1 MNLSFGSRGRSAA
14 SALRR
19 GLAGVGAALALT
31 LAIAPSPAHAT
42 GTRAW
47 NLGVMNRFI
56 LDDANRWLFPH
67 TITKYGNL
75 FYIELYGLSDS
86 FGSTAPTSMRG
97 MRDTTGSMLSAADVV
112 PVQGT
117 AGGGAILSLTDDLFV
132 SFHLS
137 DYENPTVRAFLAQ
150 MVAAGNIVAGDPNTF
165 GWVNTGRMPNP
176 VSDANRKLDMFVA
189 YNVADLLSLGLQLT
203 LGSSSYSYTPNAGD
217 GDLLTGDDQLRRAP
231 DDLGASEFRFL
242 LSAGMDLSESL
253 AIDVGFGMGFHG
265 ITYRPNQRADL
276 LDGGGGLELQFDVRS
291 MIGLTEWW
299 ELVPAVSIRTLA
311 LSAADLGAFDSGLSF
326 NRGDNENGGNRQ
338 TANITDIAVSSFLLD
353 IGVAGHFKP
362 NDIVQFWGALGFQM
376 QRRSFQYDHFNQDN
390 PGTFDRTTPGNS
402 LEYLRD
408 SQAFTALPYMRL
420 ALEARV
426 FSWLDFRGGV
436 VKYVRGDTNRHE
448 QEDLQ
453 DTNQNQDNDYS
464 DDQPFFDYF
473 VGAAVH
479 YEGFF
484 LDMQMDP
491 LWFKRGPD
499 FLSGSGGN
507 MFINGSLGYRFN

>member
-1 MNLSFGSRGRSAA
+1 MNSSFGSRGREGA
-14 SALRR
+14 SGLRS
-19 GLAGVGAALALT
+19 GLAAMGLT
-31 LAIAPSPAHAT
+31 LAMTAAVATPAHAT

-67 TITKYGNL
+67 AITKYGNL
-75 FYIELYGLSDS
+75 FYIELYGLEDS
-86 FGSTAPTSMRG
+86 QGATAPTSMRG
-97 MRDTTGSMLSAADVV
+97 ARDSTGRMLSAADLV

-117 AGGGAILSLTDDLFV
+117 AGGGAILALTDDLFI

-137 DYENPTVRAFLAQ
+137 DYENATVVDFLDQ
-150 MVAAGNIVAGDPNTF
+150 MVGAGNIVSGDPNTF
-165 GWVNTGRMPNP
+165 NWLNSGRMPNAIT
-176 VSDANRKLDMFVA
+176 DANRKLDMFVA
-189 YNVADLLSLGLQLT
+189 YNVADMLSLGALFT
-203 LGSSSYSYTPNAGD
+203 LGSSSYAYTPNASD
-217 GDLLTGDDQLRRAP
+217 PDVLMGDDQLRRAN

-242 LSAGMDLSESL
+242 LSAGMELTDAL
-253 AIDVGFGMGFHG
+253 AVDVGFGMGFHG

-276 LDGGGGLELQFDVRS
+276 LDGGGGLEIQFDIRS
-291 MIGLTEWW
+291 MIGITEWW
-299 ELVPAVSIRTLA
+299 ELVPAISLRTGS
-311 LSAADLGAFDSGLSF
+311 LSAADLGAFDTGLSF
-326 NRGDNENGGNRQ
+326 NRGDNENGGTRQ
-338 TANITDIAVSSFLLD
+338 TANITDISASRFLLD

-390 PGTFDRTTPGNS
+390 PGTFDRTTPGNT

-408 SQAFTALPYMRL
+408 SQAFTALPYMRM

-426 FSWLDFRGGV
+426 LSWLDVRAGV
-436 VKYVRGDTNRHE
+436 VKYLRGDTTRHE

-453 DTNQNQDNDYS
+453 DTNQNQDNDFY

-484 LDMQMDP
+484 LDLQLDP

-507 MFINGSLGYRFN
+507 MFINGSLGYRY